1 MGTSFDGL
9 VEAENGLVSH
19 RIFMEPEIYAQ
30 ELERILARCFAV
42 SVPRK
47 PSPTAARLLYHL
59 YGRDPVLVVRDSAG
73 QVRAF
78 LNSATS
84 SAARKPC

>member
-59 YGRDPVLVVRDSAG
+59 YGRRSGSGGARQRRASAC
-73 QVRAF
+73 
-78 LNSATS
+78 L
-84 SAARKPC
+84 PE